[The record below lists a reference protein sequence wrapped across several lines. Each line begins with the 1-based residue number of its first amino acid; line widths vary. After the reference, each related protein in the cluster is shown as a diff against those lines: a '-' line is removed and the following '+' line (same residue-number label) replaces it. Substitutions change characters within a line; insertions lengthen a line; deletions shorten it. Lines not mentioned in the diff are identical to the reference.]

1 MKKLMNVFQK
11 PILVVLAV
19 ILILT
24 LSPIVVS
31 AKAVEPESQD
41 YYSETFVVKNDGGS
55 YDIGFTTV
63 KFKKNCLGDAL
74 PVILTVEIYAE
85 DGKVYIEFSPDVDY
99 FAKDVQIRAS
109 AWNGFLLDRATGE
122 LVYFELPNQVF
133 KVSHFSRYCFVF

>member
-11 PILVVLAV
+11 PILVALIA

-31 AKAVEPESQD
+31 AKTVEPEFQD
-41 YYSETFVVKNDGGS
+41 YYTETFVVTNEGGS

-63 KFKKNCLGDAL
+63 KFKKNCLSDGL
-74 PVILTVEIYAE
+74 IEILTVEIYAE
-85 DGKVYIEFSPDVDY
+85 DGAVYIEFTPDIDY
-99 FAKDVQIRAS
+99 FAKDVQIHAS
-109 AWNGFLLDRATGE
+109 AWSGFLLDRATGE